1 MPVRS
6 ALIGAIVGVLGV
18 VGCLTFRS
26 GLNDVVHDPQRSGV
40 VWDAGVAGV
49 GVLPPDTVAAVAN
62 DKAVAA
68 AYDALWARAI
78 KINGTP
84 TPTFGTKSVKGDIDP
99 VVLVGAAPAPRPR
112 SLSSD
117 DDDPAGSAHR

>member
-26 GLNDVVHDPQRSGV
+26 GLTDVVHDPQRSGI

-49 GVLPPDTVAAVAN
+49 GVLPPETVATVSN

-84 TPTFGTKSVKGDIDP
+84 TPTFGTKSGE
-99 VVLVGAAPAPRPR
+99 G
-112 SLSSD
+112 
-117 DDDPAGSAHR
+117 